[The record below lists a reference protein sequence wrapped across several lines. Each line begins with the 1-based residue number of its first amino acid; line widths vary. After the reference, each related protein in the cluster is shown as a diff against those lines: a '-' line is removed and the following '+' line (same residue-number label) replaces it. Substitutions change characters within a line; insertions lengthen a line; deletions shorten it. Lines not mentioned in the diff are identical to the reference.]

1 MKLSNNM
8 LKHGKKSSLKSM
20 LFYLKKEM
28 IFFFLNIFMVLYFK
42 YMICNTSKQLLDMM
56 VVAERVKQVL
66 WEGKIK
72 YMRAPPII
80 VEDNTFG

>member
-1 MKLSNNM
+1 M
-8 LKHGKKSSLKSM
+8 
-20 LFYLKKEM
+20 
-28 IFFFLNIFMVLYFK
+28 NIFMVLYFK
-42 YMICNTSKQLLDMM
+42 YMICNTSKQLLDIM

-72 YMRAPPII
+72 YVRATPII